1 MELKE
6 PDRKTKKSI
15 LGRRIF
21 AQQNDILNKY
31 FVLDD
36 KTGTATIE
44 FHYAHLEDM
53 LDQTIGNGKARF
65 FSSEFKDKL
74 GGIVAMI
81 PNVYKVKLEFVIA
94 DYDGYTIEEANQ
106 IFADNLDIQFFN
118 SRVILRRKRNS
129 AIILFAFGLLFLI
142 ANILL
147 SVYFEKMNLNE
158 LSKSIISEVLDIAA
172 WVFIWEAVTV
182 YFIDRSKVKVKT
194 EAFRLRIKEI
204 TFESPEEYHPVSIA
218 DNNEQEETDTKTE
231 HCENKQ
237 LTDFDKLH
245 RSNSL
250 ACNL

>member
-6 PDRKTKKSI
+6 PDRKTKKNV
-15 LGRRIF
+15 LGRKIF

-44 FHYAHLEDM
+44 FHYTHLEDM

-74 GGIVAMI
+74 SGIVAMI
-81 PNVYKVKLEFVIA
+81 PNVYKIKLAFVIK
-94 DYDGYTIEEANQ
+94 DYDGYTIEEANH

-118 SRVILRRKRNS
+118 SRVILRRKRNVS
-129 AIILFAFGLLFLI
+129 FILLLFGLFFLI

-147 SVYFEKMNLNE
+147 SFYFKNLNMNE
-158 LSKSIISEVLDIAA
+158 MTQSIISEVLDIAA
-172 WVFIWEAVTV
+172 WVFIWEAVTI
-182 YFIDRSKVKVKT
+182 YFIDRSEVKVKT

-218 DNNEQEETDTKTE
+218 SSNEPEEKDKE
-231 HCENKQ
+231 PKYSENK
-237 LTDFDKLH
+237 
-245 RSNSL
+245 
-250 ACNL
+250 